1 MESGHKRAV
10 ERVAEDGLVLFDIDF
25 ECHPLCSA
33 DLGRY
38 PGTDGRAHTS
48 VARFPPRVN
57 P

>member
-38 PGTDGRAHTS
+38 PGTDGRGHTS